1 MIQES
6 NEDMCGMGI
15 SKQSESAKNDRYVSA
30 GAKPEKNACKA
41 EAQCMD
47 NDKRRTTI
55 RRKRTQPFTLAMIY
69 VSYIHSGCSWG
80 GGRGG
85 GGRVRPFKT
94 PPGGALKQTRHSLT
108 KN

>member
-80 GGRGG
+80 GEGG
-85 GGRVRPFKT
+85 VKVDEAKT
-94 PPGGALKQTRHSLT
+94 CSRDTFLITYRFNIT
-108 KN
+108 

>member
-80 GGRGG
+80 GGGG
-85 GGRVRPFKT
+85 KGGVKLDEAKT
-94 PPGGALKQTRHSLT
+94 CSRDTATYKPH
-108 KN
+108 

>member
-15 SKQSESAKNDRYVSA
+15 SKQSEFAKNDRYVSA

-80 GGRGG
+80 EGGVKLDEAKPCSRDTFLITY
-85 GGRVRPFKT
+85 RFNIT
-94 PPGGALKQTRHSLT
+94 
-108 KN
+108 

>member
-41 EAQCMD
+41 EAQCICVSREPGMYCRVCFLFFAMCCRCYRFCLYMFVQVNMKKTDPLLLELLSRPHPTAMD
-47 NDKRRTTI
+47 
-55 RRKRTQPFTLAMIY
+55 
-69 VSYIHSGCSWG
+69 
-80 GGRGG
+80 
-85 GGRVRPFKT
+85 
-94 PPGGALKQTRHSLT
+94 
-108 KN
+108 

>member
-6 NEDMCGMGI
+6 NEDICGMGI

-69 VSYIHSGCSWG
+69 VSYIHLGCSWG
-80 GGRGG
+80 EGRGQ
-85 GGRVRPFKT
+85 VRPFKN

>member
-41 EAQCMD
+41 EAQC
-47 NDKRRTTI
+47 I
-55 RRKRTQPFTLAMIY
+55 C
-69 VSYIHSGCSWG
+69 VSREPGMYC
-80 GGRGG
+80 
-85 GGRVRPFKT
+85 RVCFLFLLCAADVIVFVCTCLFKST
-94 PPGGALKQTRHSLT
+94 
-108 KN
+108 

>member
-30 GAKPEKNACKA
+30 GAKPEKNAYKA

-47 NDKRRTTI
+47 NDKR
-55 RRKRTQPFTLAMIY
+55 
-69 VSYIHSGCSWG
+69 
-80 GGRGG
+80 GG
-85 GGRVRPFKT
+85 GGEGLDRSKTRP
-94 PPGGALKQTRHSLT
+94 GEH
-108 KN
+108 KNRQDIA

>member
-69 VSYIHSGCSWG
+69 VSYIHSECSWG
-80 GGRGG
+80 GGG
-85 GGRVRPFKT
+85 VKLDEAKT
-94 PPGGALKQTRHSLT
+94 CSGDTFLITYRFNIT
-108 KN
+108 

>member
-80 GGRGG
+80 GGELDEA
-85 GGRVRPFKT
+85 KT
-94 PPGGALKQTRHSLT
+94 CSRDTFLITYRFNLT
-108 KN
+108 

>member
-85 GGRVRPFKT
+85 VKLDEAKT
-94 PPGGALKQTRHSLT
+94 RSRDTFLFTYRFNIT
-108 KN
+108 

>member
-80 GGRGG
+80 GGGG
-85 GGRVRPFKT
+85 VKLDEAKT
-94 PPGGALKQTRHSLT
+94 CSRDTFLITYRFNIT
-108 KN
+108 

>member
-85 GGRVRPFKT
+85 GKLDEAKT
-94 PPGGALKQTRHSLT
+94 RSRDTFLFTYRFNIT
-108 KN
+108 